1 MTRKEGAAISNL
13 AWVTAIALTLA
24 SALGMLL
31 TPAML
36 DEPWWLALILAHLAL
51 AVGAIAVGLRRWW
64 DQKRAEVPVPGNG
77 PGSKTWQL
85 AVRHW
90 GQGGPPVVLLHGLGG
105 SGESWRWTAEPL
117 ADQFRVIAPDLL
129 GFGRSPWPKIDRLHG
144 RRSSRRPRRHGGRR
158 RVE

>member
-64 DQKRAEVPVPGNG
+64 DQKRAEVPVPGTDRAARR
-77 PGSKTWQL
+77 GSWRCAIGDRAARRSCCSTAW
-85 AVRHW
+85 AVRESP
-90 GQGGPPVVLLHGLGG
+90 GGGPP
-105 SGESWRWTAEPL
+105 SRWR
-117 ADQFRVIAPDLL
+117 IS
-129 GFGRSPWPKIDRLHG
+129 FG
-144 RRSSRRPRRHGGRR
+144 
-158 RVE
+158 